1 MPTRNICLTDRLDRF
16 VESRVATG
24 RYQNASEVAREG
36 LRLLENHHQED
47 LLKLR
52 HLRKAIQEGEDAL
65 THQECRDLN
74 VDELQKFLANL
85 GLPERSNREHTMAG
99 LRLTEPTE
107 RDIVGLL
114 DWTAVTFGP
123 AARRRY
129 EALVAAA
136 LSDLAH
142 DWQRVGSV
150 KRDDLG
156 AGCCIYHLRHSR
168 Q

>member
-1 MPTRNICLTDRLDRF
+1 
-16 VESRVATG
+16 
-24 RYQNASEVAREG
+24 
-36 LRLLENHHQED
+36 
-47 LLKLR
+47 
-52 HLRKAIQEGEDAL
+52 
-65 THQECRDLN
+65 
-74 VDELQKFLANL
+74 
-85 GLPERSNREHTMAG
+85 MAG
-99 LRLTEPTE
+99 LRLTEPAE
-107 RDIVGLL
+107 RDIAGLL

-129 EALVAAA
+129 EALVAAS

-168 Q
+168 QRARTETGTVGAPRHIVVYRFTPKMTS